1 MLIRIAVALSDQIKE
16 KKLALKLTGISIVMK
31 TEFDIALYASNFE
44 KLVNRIAD
52 IDIVIADF
60 DVLQRN
66 KSILGDLYE
75 RNNRC
80 LPILIG
86 TKRERV
92 GDFLIIRPVEYVDS
106 IDNIEPESE
115 NDKIKRICD
124 LYVRIVDAGFENKND
139 NSVLYVTTRKGSYA
153 VAKDSILYCQSDL
166 KYTVFVVDNGMIIR
180 KLEKLQDVE
189 DKYLWDFLRVHQSF
203 LINPQKVKSI
213 DKCTNEIILSND
225 TRIPFSRK
233 YSADVREL
241 FNN

>member
-1 MLIRIAVALSDQIKE
+1 MLIRIAVALSDPTKE

-60 DVLQRN
+60 DILQRN
-66 KSILGDLYE
+66 KSMLGDLYE

-86 TKRERV
+86 AKKERV

-106 IDNIEPESE
+106 IENIEPESE

-139 NSVLYVTTRKGSYA
+139 NSVLYITTRQGSYA
-153 VAKDSILYCQSDL
+153 VSKDSILYCQSDL

-180 KLEKLQDVE
+180 KLEKLQAIE
-189 DKYLWDFLRVHQSF
+189 EKYLWDFVRVHQSF
-203 LINPQKVKSI
+203 LINPKKVKSI
-213 DKCTNEIILSND
+213 DKYANEIILSND

-233 YSADVREL
+233 YSAAVRDL